1 MAFTEYPFRRGIT
14 QYLKWICA
22 YLLNVK
28 KKNMKKIRV
37 YTLINIVG
45 SIYGLTLV
53 MQIISNKFFKLF
65 YEPFAVI
72 TFSFLIYL
80 VSSFIGLSKEIDL
93 YKNLKGYIIDDN
105 EKINWKLN
113 NSFFLICAIIQ
124 LFSAFFPKFISS
136 GIGGEFNYFLV
147 ALLPTFV
154 FILRSFLKRITISES
169 LGLLQ
174 LRRERIRT
182 EDLEELQKKVG
193 LEKWIEN
200 DPVLQKDK
208 ELFSK
213 LVPLEYLWIT
223 YFDYSLKGNK
233 DFILSLPNINYSM
246 LDFISSVPYINIEE
260 SDLTNEL
267 MLKILNNSNFYFW
280 GDSEFSKLFIKK
292 VMDLYENLKGE
303 DNLTPMPV
311 LKAFFNIKND
321 LRSVDAVRLYP
332 SLASFKECINHKHI
346 IEKELEHCPYCN

>member
-1 MAFTEYPFRRGIT
+1 
-14 QYLKWICA
+14 
-22 YLLNVK
+22 
-28 KKNMKKIRV
+28 MKKIRV

-136 GIGGEFNYFLV
+136 GIGGEFNYILG

-174 LRRERIRT
+174 LRRERIKT
-182 EDLEELQKKVG
+182 EDLEILVKKVDLQK
-193 LEKWIEN
+193 WIKN
-200 DPVLQKDK
+200 DPVLQIDK

-213 LVPLEYLWIT
+213 LVHID
-223 YFDYSLKGNK
+223 YFLLSCFDDSLKCNK
-233 DFILSLPNINYSM
+233 EFILSQPNIDYLM
-246 LDFISSVPYINIEE
+246 LNFFYSVPYINFEE

-267 MLKILNNSNFYFW
+267 MLKILDKSNILLW
-280 GDSEFSKLFIKK
+280 GDGEFTKSFIKRI
-292 VMDLYENLKGE
+292 MDLYENLKGE

-311 LKAFFNIKND
+311 VKAFFKTINS
-321 LRSVDAVRLYP
+321 LRSVDEVRLYP
-332 SLASFKECINHKHI
+332 ILASFKECINNKHI
-346 IEKELEHCPYCN
+346 IEKEFEQCPYCN

>member
-1 MAFTEYPFRRGIT
+1 
-14 QYLKWICA
+14 
-22 YLLNVK
+22 
-28 KKNMKKIRV
+28 MKKIRV

-65 YEPFAVI
+65 YEPFTII

-136 GIGGEFNYFLV
+136 GIGGELNYFLV

-174 LRRERIRT
+174 LRRERIKT
-182 EDLEELQKKVG
+182 EDLEILVKKVDLQK
-193 LEKWIEN
+193 WIKN
-200 DPVLQKDK
+200 DPVLQTDK

-213 LVPLEYLWIT
+213 LVPID
-223 YFDYSLKGNK
+223 YFLLSCFDNSLKCNK
-233 DFILSLPNINYSM
+233 EFILSQPNINCDM
-246 LDFISSVPYINIEE
+246 LEFFYSVPYINFEE
-260 SDLTNEL
+260 LDLTNEL
-267 MLKILNNSNFYFW
+267 MLKILDNPGEVILFGN
-280 GDSEFSKLFIKK
+280 GEFNKSLIKRII
-292 VMDLYENLKGE
+292 DLNENLKGE

-311 LKAFFNIKND
+311 VKAFFEIKNT
-321 LRSVDAVRLYP
+321 LRKDGWERFYP
-332 SLASFKECINHKHI
+332 SLASFKECVKVSF
-346 IEKELEHCPYCN
+346 P

>member
-1 MAFTEYPFRRGIT
+1 
-14 QYLKWICA
+14 
-22 YLLNVK
+22 
-28 KKNMKKIRV
+28 MKKIRV
-37 YTLINIVG
+37 YSFIHIMG
-45 SIYGLTLV
+45 YIYGFTLLV
-53 MQIISNKFFKLF
+53 QIILHNFFKISFVPLH
-65 YEPFAVI
+65 I
-72 TFSFLIYL
+72 ISFSLLIYL
-80 VSSFIGLSKEIDL
+80 LSTFIGFSKDLDL
-93 YKNLKGYIIDDN
+93 YKNLEGFVIDEN

-113 NSFFLICAIIQ
+113 YSFFLICAIFQ
-124 LFSAFFPKFISS
+124 LFSAFFPKFISAR
-136 GIGGEFNYFLV
+136 IGGDFNYFLV
-147 ALLPTFV
+147 ALLPTFI
-154 FILRSFLKRITISES
+154 FIIRSFLKRISISES

-182 EDLEELQKKVG
+182 EDLEALQKKVD
-193 LEKWIEN
+193 LQKWIEN
-200 DPVLQKDK
+200 DPALKNDK

-213 LVPLEYLWIT
+213 LVPLDYLWIK

-233 DFILSLPNINYSM
+233 DFILSLPDINYSV

-267 MLKILNNSNFYFW
+267 MLKILDNSDVYFW

-311 LKAFFNIKND
+311 INTFFYIKND
-321 LRSVDAVRLYP
+321 IRSVDKVRLYP

-346 IEKELEHCPYCN
+346 IEKELEHCPYCS